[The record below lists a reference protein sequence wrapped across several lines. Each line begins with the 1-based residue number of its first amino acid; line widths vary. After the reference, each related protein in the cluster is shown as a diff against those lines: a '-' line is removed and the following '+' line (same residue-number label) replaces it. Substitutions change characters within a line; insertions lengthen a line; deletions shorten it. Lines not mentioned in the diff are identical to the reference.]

1 MTGDATAR
9 EGGPRFLLLSM
20 YPLDRGLW
28 GATTR
33 ITQLRDALAR
43 RVALDVISGT
53 RLARATALTRYLTT
67 GKLRGVAAIYVEN
80 ATTLPGPLDLAFLA
94 VARARRIPILT
105 YVRDAQQLFPEYYAL
120 NSLKRRVSRALFLP
134 ATRALMRVST
144 TVAFPSRGLA
154 AAVLGD
160 GRRAKAA
167 PLLPPGSRLADAVPV
182 NPGARALLFVGGLR
196 YPAHGGSI
204 LLEAMELAR
213 ARSSDLE
220 LICVSRPGE
229 EPAGP
234 RPACLRLVRAE
245 GREIDA
251 LLPEVLATITPRR
264 KTPYNDLAV
273 PIKVMEYFGYRRPL
287 IVTDTTETAEIVRG
301 AGCGV
306 VVPDTVQG
314 LADGIAAVAEAPA
327 EQLLRWGEAARTAA
341 VANSW
346 DVRAARILELLGVD
360 AEVAP

>member
-1 MTGDATAR
+1 MTEGPTGR
-9 EGGPRFLLLSM
+9 EGGARLLLLSM

-43 RVALDVISGT
+43 RVVLDVISGT
-53 RLARATALTRYLTT
+53 RPARAVALARYLAS
-67 GKLRGVAAIYVEN
+67 GRLRGVAAIYVEN
-80 ATTLPGPLDLAFLA
+80 STALPGPADLAFLA
-94 VARARRIPILT
+94 VARARRIAILT
-105 YVRDAQQLFPEYYAL
+105 YVRDAQQLFPEYYPL
-120 NSLKRRVSRALFLP
+120 NSLKRRLSRAMFLP
-134 ATRALMRVST
+134 VTRALMRLST

-167 PLLPPGSRLADAVPV
+167 HLLPPGSRLADAGPV
-182 NPGARALLFVGGLR
+182 NPAAHALLFVGGLR
-196 YPAHGGSI
+196 SPAHGGSI
-204 LLEAMELAR
+204 LLEAMGLAR
-213 ARSSDLE
+213 ARWSDLE

-229 EPAGP
+229 EPAGS
-234 RPACLRLVRAE
+234 RPGWLRLVRAE

-273 PIKVMEYFGYRRPL
+273 PIKVMEYLGYRRPL
-287 IVTDTTETAEIVRG
+287 VVTDTTETAEIVRG
-301 AGCGV
+301 AGCGIV
-306 VVPDTVQG
+306 VTDSAQG
-314 LADGIAAVAEAPA
+314 LADGIAAVADAPA
-327 EQLLRWGEAARTAA
+327 DQLVVWGEAARTAA

-346 DVRAARILELLGVD
+346 DARAATILDLLGVD
-360 AEVAP
+360 A